1 MTKYYKSHPKH
12 LFWKDIDANEYL
24 RIMPIAKTI
33 NVLYVIK
40 NGEEQGAVIYGFIL
54 YDSYKKINELEYRSQ
69 ILTGK
74 LRHEN

>member
-1 MTKYYKSHPKH
+1 MSMTKYYKSHPKH

-40 NGEEQGAVIYGFIL
+40 NGEEQGAVMYDFIL
-54 YDSYKKINELEYRSQ
+54 YFLCYCG
-69 ILTGK
+69 GK
-74 LRHEN
+74 HAAFS